1 MTLLIKAYLIANNYQ
16 EIKMTD
22 RNYFIDL
29 YSRMIEINS
38 VNPSGGGKG
47 EEKRAEFLKGE
58 ILKWSKEIKF
68 EEYVAVSDGIKRPNL
83 LFLLDKGKEKTV
95 WFVAHMDTV
104 SEGDL
109 TLWKYPP
116 FKATIEGDKIYGRGT
131 CDNGQGGISSLF
143 ALKYFLEHPGEMKS
157 NVGVIMVSD
166 EEAGS
171 KYGID
176 FVLQKRKFSKNDKF
190 IVPDFGTPDGSAVE
204 VAEKGMLW
212 LKVTVIGKQCHAST
226 PDAGKNAH
234 RLARDLEMRLDQN
247 LHTKFNASDF
257 EFTVP
262 TSTFEPTKVE
272 PGTTSINIIPGKE
285 SFYYDMRVLPKY
297 SINEVMSEV
306 KRTSDQF
313 TREKGVDVL
322 LEVINRGDPSSNSP
336 EGNEFVQKFINSIK
350 KLRVIEVKRV
360 GIGGGTCGAFF
371 RNKGLDTIVWG
382 TLDETEHMPNEYA
395 KLSNVFGDAEV
406 FIDFIKN

>member
-1 MTLLIKAYLIANNYQ
+1 
-16 EIKMTD
+16 MTD
-22 RNYFIDL
+22 KKYFVDL
-29 YSRMIEINS
+29 YSKMIEINS

-47 EEKRAEFLKGE
+47 EEKRAEFLKKE
-58 ILKWSKEIKF
+58 ILGWSKEIKF

-104 SEGDL
+104 AEGDL

-143 ALKYFLEHPGEMKS
+143 ALRYFLENPNELQ
-157 NVGVIMVSD
+157 NNIGVIMVSD

-176 FVLQKRKFSKNDKF
+176 YVLKNRNFTKDDKF
-190 IVPDFGTPDGSAVE
+190 IVPDFGTPTGDSVE
-204 VAEKGMLW
+204 VAEKGMMW
-212 LKVTVIGKQCHAST
+212 LKITVVGQQCHAST

-234 RLARDLEMRLDQN
+234 RFARELEMRIDGK
-247 LHTKFNASDF
+247 LHSKFNATDN

-262 TSTFEPTKVE
+262 VSTFEPTKVE

-285 SFYYDMRVLPKY
+285 SFYFDMRILPKY
-297 SINEVMSEV
+297 TVDEVFIEV
-306 KRTSDQF
+306 KRIADQF
-313 TREKGVDVL
+313 SKETGVGVL
-322 LEVINRGDPSSNSP
+322 LEPVNKANPSSNTP
-336 EGNEFVQKFINSIK
+336 EGREFVQKFIESVK
-350 KLRVIEVKRV
+350 KLRGIDVKRV

-406 FIDFIKN
+406 FIDFLKSKH

>member
-1 MTLLIKAYLIANNYQ
+1 
-16 EIKMTD
+16 MTD

-38 VNPSGGGKG
+38 VNPSGGGNG
-47 EEKRAEFLKGE
+47 EARRAEFLKKE
-58 ILKWSKEIKF
+58 ITGWSKDIKL
-68 EEYVAVSDGIKRPNL
+68 EEYVAESDGIKRPNL
-83 LFLLDKGKEKTV
+83 IFFLNGGKPKTV

-131 CDNGQGGISSLF
+131 CDNGQGAISSLI
-143 ALKYFLEHPGEMKS
+143 ALKYFLEHPDEMQ
-157 NVGVIMVSD
+157 NNIGVIMVSD

-176 FVLQKRKFSKNDKF
+176 FVLQKREFTKNDKF
-190 IVPDFGTPDGSAVE
+190 IVPDFGTPDGGSVE
-204 VAEKGMLW
+204 VAEKGLVW
-212 LKVTVIGKQCHAST
+212 LKITVIGKQCHAST

-234 RLARDLEMRLDQN
+234 RLARELEGRIDRQ
-247 LHTKFNASDF
+247 LHLKFKATDP

-262 TSTFEPTKVE
+262 VSTFEPTKSE
-272 PGTTSINIIPGKE
+272 PGTTSVNIIPGKE
-285 SFYYDMRVLPKY
+285 SFYFDMRILPVY
-297 SINEVMSEV
+297 SIDEVFEEV
-306 KRTSDQF
+306 KRVSDQF
-313 TREKGVDVL
+313 KKETSSEVL
-322 LEVINRGDPSSNSP
+322 LEFINRADPSSNSP
-336 EGNEFVQKFINSIK
+336 EGKEFVQRFIESVK
-350 KLRVIEVKRV
+350 KLRGIEVKRV

-406 FIDFIKN
+406 FIDFVKTKL